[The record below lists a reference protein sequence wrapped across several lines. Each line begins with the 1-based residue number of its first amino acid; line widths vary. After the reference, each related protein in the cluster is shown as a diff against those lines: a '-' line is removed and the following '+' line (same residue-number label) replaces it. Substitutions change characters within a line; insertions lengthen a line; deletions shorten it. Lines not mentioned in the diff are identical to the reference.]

1 MFSNTVQ
8 HSLYECWFPVGIYS
22 LIEKRPMGY
31 ITHLSNNSHIDQKSF
46 IASNTNKARQLSR
59 VNHVLKKLKKQVLCT
74 HQAHFVVSVFG
85 KILSLLIPIKKN

>member
-1 MFSNTVQ
+1 
-8 HSLYECWFPVGIYS
+8 
-22 LIEKRPMGY
+22 MGY
-31 ITHLSNNSHIDQKSF
+31 ITHLNNNSHIDQKSF

-59 VNHVLKKLKKQVLCT
+59 VNHVLKKFTKFSSSFMYRT